1 MRWGTSI
8 ASLYREIKMKQTWR
22 VLIIFV
28 ALMALWNTILIKP
41 IKLFTVF
48 LHELGHAFMAVI
60 TGSNI
65 TGLSIYFNES
75 GHVTSLPKD
84 WFSAFLIANGG
95 YLGSV
100 IFAICILL
108 LKNTRFKKYIIG
120 FIAIIFLGVT
130 FRYSG
135 IISFTMLYSVIFAVF
150 AIIVYMIQNER
161 LNDWV
166 IEIIGIGS
174 VTYAIYDT
182 FVDTVLL
189 QVNNMFG
196 FFNIGSMPVTDA
208 VLLARLTHIPAIVWG
223 VLWLAV
229 ALFAIYAI
237 LFRTKGKT
245 GRTAKR

>member
-1 MRWGTSI
+1 
-8 ASLYREIKMKQTWR
+8 MKQTWR
-22 VLIIFV
+22 VLIIFI
-28 ALMALWNTILIKP
+28 ALMALWNTIIIKP

-48 LHELGHAFMAVI
+48 LHELGHAFMAVV

-100 IFAICILL
+100 LFAICILL
-108 LKNTRFKKYIIG
+108 LRNTKFKKYIIG

-135 IISFTMLYSVIFAVF
+135 IISFTMLYSVIFAAF
-150 AIIVYMIQNER
+150 AIIVYMVQNEK
-161 LNDWV
+161 LHDWV

-189 QVNNMFG
+189 QVNYQFG
-196 FFNIGSMPVTDA
+196 LFRLGTMPVTDA
-208 VLLARLTHIPAIVWG
+208 VLLSRLTHIPAIVWG
-223 VLWLAV
+223 VIWLAV
-229 ALFAIYAI
+229 ALFAICRI
-237 LFRTKGKT
+237 LFRRNGKGA
-245 GRTAKR
+245 RSSKR

>member
-1 MRWGTSI
+1 
-8 ASLYREIKMKQTWR
+8 MKQTWR
-22 VLIIFV
+22 VLIIFI
-28 ALMALWNTILIKP
+28 ALMALWNTIIIKP

-48 LHELGHAFMAVI
+48 LHELGHAFMAAI

-100 IFAICILL
+100 LFAICILL
-108 LKNTRFKKYIIG
+108 LRNTKFKKYIIG

-135 IISFTMLYSVIFAVF
+135 IISFTMLYSVIFAAF
-150 AIIVYMIQNER
+150 AIIVYMVQNER
-161 LNDWV
+161 LHDWV

-189 QVNNMFG
+189 QVNYQFG
-196 FFNIGSMPVTDA
+196 LFSLGKMPVTDA
-208 VLLARLTHIPAIVWG
+208 VLLSRLTHIPAVVWG
-223 VLWLAV
+223 IIWLGV
-229 ALFAIYAI
+229 ALFAIYRI
-237 LFRTKGKT
+237 LFRSNVKAA
-245 GRTAKR
+245 RTPKR

>member
-1 MRWGTSI
+1 
-8 ASLYREIKMKQTWR
+8 MKQTWR
-22 VLIIFV
+22 VLVIFV
-28 ALMALWNTILIKP
+28 VLMALWNTIIVKP

-48 LHELGHAFMAVI
+48 LHEIGHAFMAVV

-84 WFSAFLIANGG
+84 WLSAFLIANGG

-100 IFAICILL
+100 LFAIFILV

-130 FRYSG
+130 FKYSG
-135 IISFTMLYSVIFAVF
+135 IISFTMLYSVIFAAF

-161 LNDWV
+161 LHDWV
-166 IEIIGIGS
+166 VEIIGIGS

-189 QVNNMFG
+189 QVNDMFG
-196 FFNIGSMPVTDA
+196 LFRVGPMPVTDA
-208 VLLARLTHIPAIVWG
+208 VLIARLTHIPAVVWG
-223 VLWLAV
+223 ILWLVISIFAV
-229 ALFAIYAI
+229 YAI
-237 LFRTKGKT
+237 LFRKKGGS
-245 GRTAKR
+245 GRSAKKY

>member
-1 MRWGTSI
+1 
-8 ASLYREIKMKQTWR
+8 MKQIWR

-28 ALMALWNTILIKP
+28 VLLALWNTIVVKP

-48 LHELGHAFMAVI
+48 LHELGHAAMAAV

-84 WFSAFLIANGG
+84 WLSAFLIANGG

-100 IFAICILL
+100 LFAICILL
-108 LKNTRFKKYIIG
+108 LKNTKFKKYIIG

-130 FRYSG
+130 LRYSG
-135 IISFTMLYSVIFAVF
+135 IISFTMLYSVIFAAF
-150 AIIVYMIQNER
+150 AIIVYMIQNDT
-161 LNDWV
+161 LHDWV

-196 FFNIGSMPVTDA
+196 LFRVGQMPVTDA
-208 VLLARLTHIPAIVWG
+208 VLLARLTHIPAAVWG
-223 VLWLAV
+223 VIWLVVAV
-229 ALFAIYAI
+229 FAIYSI
-237 LFRTKGKT
+237 LFKRRSRTGKSA
-245 GRTAKR
+245 GRN

>member
-1 MRWGTSI
+1 
-8 ASLYREIKMKQTWR
+8 MKQTWR

-28 ALMALWNTILIKP
+28 VLLALWNTIIVKP

-48 LHELGHAFMAVI
+48 LHEIGHAFMAMV

-84 WFSAFLIANGG
+84 WLSAFLIANGG

-100 IFAICILL
+100 LFAICILL
-108 LKNTRFKKYIIG
+108 LKNTKFKKYIIG

-130 FRYSG
+130 FKYSG
-135 IISFTMLYSVIFAVF
+135 IISFTMLYSVIFAAF

-161 LNDWV
+161 LHDWV

-189 QVNNMFG
+189 QVNDMFG
-196 FFNIGSMPVTDA
+196 LFRVGQMPVTDA
-208 VLLARLTHIPAIVWG
+208 VLIARLTHIPAVVWG
-223 VLWLAV
+223 VLWLAISI
-229 ALFAIYAI
+229 FAVYVI
-237 LFRTKGKT
+237 LFRKKGGS
-245 GRTAKR
+245 GRSAKRY

>member
-1 MRWGTSI
+1 
-8 ASLYREIKMKQTWR
+8 MKQTWR
-22 VLIIFV
+22 VLIIFI
-28 ALMALWNTILIKP
+28 ALMALWNTIIIKP

-48 LHELGHAFMAVI
+48 LHELGHAFMAVV

-100 IFAICILL
+100 LFAICILL
-108 LKNTRFKKYIIG
+108 LRNTKFKKYIIG

-135 IISFTMLYSVIFAVF
+135 IISFTMLYSVIFAAF
-150 AIIVYMIQNER
+150 AIIVYMVQNEK
-161 LNDWV
+161 LHDWV

-189 QVNNMFG
+189 QVNYQFG
-196 FFNIGSMPVTDA
+196 LFRLGTMPVTDA
-208 VLLARLTHIPAIVWG
+208 VLLSRLTHIPAIVWG
-223 VLWLAV
+223 VIWLGV
-229 ALFAIYAI
+229 ALFAIYRI
-237 LFRTKGKT
+237 LFRSNGKGA
-245 GRTAKR
+245 RSSKR